1 MWYQAGVTDRL
12 ARAMASLLGTAVAD
26 ALGDTIEHSADR
38 HSPADHTGTEG
49 LPAPPWRWTDD
60 TEMACSVV
68 HVLAVH
74 GRLDVDALSESFVAH
89 YDEQRNYG
97 PGVDAMIREVGRRGA
112 SLGNLATETFGGAGS
127 WGNGAA
133 MRIAPLG
140 AWYYDDPDQ
149 AAIDAEASA
158 AITHTHR
165 EGIAGAVATAVAAA
179 QAAAG
184 ATPADMIDAVLRR
197 TPAGTV
203 HDGLRDAANLA
214 DASPTEAAEKLGT
227 GRKLSAADTVPL
239 ALWVAA
245 THLDDYER
253 AVRTA
258 ASVAEDVDTVCA
270 IAGGIIAGRIGE
282 SAIPAEWR
290 AASEPLPDW
299 VLPT

>member
-1 MWYQAGVTDRL
+1 
-12 ARAMASLLGTAVAD
+12 MASLLGTAVAD
-26 ALGDTIEHSADR
+26 ALGDTIEHSPQR
-38 HSPADHTGTEG
+38 HAPAGNTGTEG

-112 SLGNLATETFGGAGS
+112 ALRQLASETFGGTGS

-140 AWYYDDPDQ
+140 AWYYDDPDR
-149 AAIDAEASA
+149 AAIEAEESA
-158 AITHTHR
+158 AVTHTHR
-165 EGIAGAVATAVAAA
+165 EGMAGAVAVAVAAA
-179 QAAAG
+179 QASAG

-197 TPAGTV
+197 TPAGAV

-214 DASPTEAAEKLGT
+214 EASPAEAAEKLGT
-227 GRKLSAADTVPL
+227 GRKLSAPDTVPL

-245 THLDDYER
+245 QHLDDYEV

-258 ASVAEDVDTVCA
+258 ASVAHDVDTVCA
-270 IAGGIIAGRIGE
+270 IAGGIVAGRAGE
-282 SAIPAEWR
+282 AGIPAAWIG
-290 AASEPLPDW
+290 ASEPLPDW
-299 VLPT
+299 VLPD